1 MNPKSTLGDKTY
13 EKLKW
18 VVTIVL
24 PALATLYFALSGLW
38 NLPNA
43 EQVVGTFA
51 AVTTFFGVLLGVST
65 YNYRSSDDRF
75 VGDLVVTPEA
85 DKTVYSLELNRDPA
99 ELEGQKEATFK
110 IKE

>member
-1 MNPKSTLGDKTY
+1 MNIKTTMGNKTY

-18 VVTIVL
+18 VVSIVL
-24 PALATLYFALSGLW
+24 PAVATLYFALSGIW

-51 AVTTFFGVLLGVST
+51 AVTTFLGVLLGLST
-65 YNYRSSDDRF
+65 YNYRASDDRF
-75 VGDLVVTPEA
+75 VGDLVVLPDA

-99 ELEGQKEATFK
+99 ELEGKKEATFK